1 MAKKNKP
8 KSDVEVDHEIGNGGE
23 THQQVGGEAVQLT
36 TDQGT
41 PVSDNQNS
49 LVVGPRGP
57 ILIEDFVMR
66 EKITSFDHERIP
78 ERVVHARF
86 RPLTGIFSAT
96 NRTPS

>member
-1 MAKKNKP
+1 MAKKRKEP
-8 KSDVEVDHEIGNGGE
+8 SHDSVDQQIGTGGE
-23 THQQVGGEAVQLT
+23 VHQQAGGDTPQLT

-57 ILIEDFVMR
+57 VLLEDFVLR

-78 ERVVHARF
+78 ERVVHARGF
-86 RPLTGIFSAT
+86 GAHGYFQPYESH
-96 NRTPS
+96 SK